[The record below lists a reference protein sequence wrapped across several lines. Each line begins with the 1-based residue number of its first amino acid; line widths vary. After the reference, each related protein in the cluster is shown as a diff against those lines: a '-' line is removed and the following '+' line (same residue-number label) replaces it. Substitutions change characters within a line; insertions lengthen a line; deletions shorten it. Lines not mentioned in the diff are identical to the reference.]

1 MDSTQPLPHPPT
13 TFHRA
18 TGRGL
23 FHVVRDGAALATPLL
38 RQQHGAGGVAQTR
51 PSRLNI
57 AEFRADHAPRHAV
70 APPSDAVCDPT
81 VLRLMAPR
89 GEAAFNSAAGAT
101 DPHFRHRWDTR
112 RLLFM
117 HPCDMAARGLIE
129 GDLAHVAPVA
139 RAEVPCELAAMRV
152 VPYDMPRGSVG
163 GYFAECQPLIGA
175 LERAGWSIAVR
186 VRSASA

>member
-13 TFHRA
+13 TFLPAAARA
-18 TGRGL
+18 S

-38 RQQHGAGGVAQTR
+38 RQRHGAGGFAHAR
-51 PSRLNI
+51 PSRLDL
-57 AEFRADHAPRHAV
+57 AEFRADHALRHAV
-70 APPSDAVCDPT
+70 APPSDAACDPT

-89 GEAAFNSAAGAT
+89 GAAAFSAAAGAM

-129 GDLAHVAPVA
+129 GDLAHVAAVE
-139 RAEVPCELAAMRV
+139 RTEQSCELAGMRV

-163 GYFAECQPLIGA
+163 AYFPECQPLLGA
-175 LERAGWSIAVR
+175 PERAGWSIAVR
-186 VRSASA
+186 IRSATA